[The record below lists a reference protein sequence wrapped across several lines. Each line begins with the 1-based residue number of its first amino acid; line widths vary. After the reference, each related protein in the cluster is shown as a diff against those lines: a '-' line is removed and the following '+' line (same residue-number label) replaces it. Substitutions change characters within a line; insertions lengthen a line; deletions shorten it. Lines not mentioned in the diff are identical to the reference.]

1 MSKSESSNTKK
12 IKSLKKQIEK
22 MDETKFNLIEEK
34 LFWKY
39 KYLDL
44 VNLLRKE
51 SKLTKLQKD
60 RNDTRKL
67 ENYSLSELKNH
78 IDSIKLNS
86 NNNLINDINNL
97 LSKYK

>member
-1 MSKSESSNTKK
+1 MNKSESSNTKK
-12 IKSLKKQIEK
+12 IKSLKKTIEK

-86 NNNLINDINNL
+86 NNNLIDDIDNL

>member
-1 MSKSESSNTKK
+1 M
-12 IKSLKKQIEK
+12 KSLKKQIEK

-86 NNNLINDINNL
+86 NNNLIDDIDNL

>member
-12 IKSLKKQIEK
+12 IKSFKKQIEK

-51 SKLTKLQKD
+51 SKLTKFQKD

-67 ENYSLSELKNH
+67 ENYSLDELKNH

-86 NNNLINDINNL
+86 NNNLIDDIDNL